1 MTQFGH
7 ILLSS
12 LPDTVIDTV
21 KLLPFLFV
29 TYLIME
35 WLEDRAQS
43 QSIHLLGKFSAA
55 GPLVGAALGAIPQC
69 GFSAAAASLYSGGL
83 ITAGTLIAIFLS
95 TSDEMLPILLSA
107 KAPAATIGKILLAKF
122 ILGMVSGFAIDGIY
136 RLIRKRRAFIRGTA
150 VEENE
155 ENRIHELC
163 ENDHCGCEEEGHSP
177 VVSALKHTGKISIF
191 IFIITYIAA
200 VLVESFGEQSV
211 AAFLQSNQA
220 LGILISGAIGLI
232 PNCGASVLIT
242 TLYLD
247 SLISAGQMMTGLLV
261 GAGVGLLVLFRT
273 NRRHMATNF
282 KLLALTYAAGVFW
295 GAIIEILGLTF

>member
-1 MTQFGH
+1 MALFLHT
-7 ILLSS
+7 LWSA
-12 LPDTVIDTV
+12 LPDTVVDTV
-21 KLLPFLFV
+21 KLIPFLFV
-29 TYLIME
+29 TYLVME
-35 WLEDRAQS
+35 WLEEKAKD
-43 QSIHLLGKFSAA
+43 QSIHLLGRFSAA
-55 GPLVGAALGAIPQC
+55 GPLVGAAVGVVPQC

-107 KAPAATIGKILLAKF
+107 QVSAATIGKILLAKF
-122 ILGMVSGFAIDGIY
+122 ALGAASGFAIDGIY
-136 RLIRKRRAFIRGTA
+136 RLIRKRRAFIRGSA
-150 VEENE
+150 ALENE

-163 ENDHCGCEEEGHSP
+163 ENDHCGCEDEGHSP
-177 VVSALKHTGKISIF
+177 VVSALKHTGKITLF

-200 VLVESFGEQSV
+200 VLVEFFGEQSV
-211 AAFLQSNQA
+211 AAFLQWNPV
-220 LGILISGAIGLI
+220 LGILVSGLIGLI

-247 SLISAGQMMTGLLV
+247 QLISAGQMMTGLLV

-295 GAIIEILGLTF
+295 GALIELLGMTF